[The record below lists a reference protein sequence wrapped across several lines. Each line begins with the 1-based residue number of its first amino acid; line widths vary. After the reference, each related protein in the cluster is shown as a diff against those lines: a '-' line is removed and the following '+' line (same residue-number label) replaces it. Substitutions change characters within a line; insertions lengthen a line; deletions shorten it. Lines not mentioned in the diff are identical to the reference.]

1 MRNLHVFR
9 PTAFDTL
16 EERVV
21 MASGASMF
29 SGVSLSDRLQV
40 HQAVDAAFRQFRS
53 DFSAGLDTIDF
64 QDSPTTVNPALAPAL
79 ASFQAA
85 ANDRVAQLAVQ
96 LSDILSPLRGSSRK
110 LVPRM
115 LDQIVGA
122 GPGSL
127 ASGVA
132 STVSRLIAAVNVTQT
147 PISTTDPQLATTQQT
162 AVRQAR
168 ADIQELSSDSGFNID
183 PGFYPLNSPR
193 PLLPPPPFGS
203 SGFTGLLGSQIE
215 AANLAIRNEVNLFG
229 VTPQGRTRGR
239 RARLDLPT
247 DQGMI
252 RPAYATFQS
261 GLNTA
266 IATYQNSLTTAIAAL
281 PVDTNPFQFDY
292 TRYTATQTALT
303 NARNALRAT
312 VIDLT
317 NTLGAELS
325 TRINGVLGTGAATNR
340 STAYIRSQITGF
352 DPGSLLDNLNDQ
364 INSLTII
371 STSTGFNFGFG
382 PSTESF
388 STSTFIFATN
398 NLIAQSQLATASI
411 LSIAT
416 R

>member
-1 MRNLHVFR
+1 MRDLHVFR

-16 EERVV
+16 EDRVV

-53 DFSAGLDTIDF
+53 DFSAGLDTINF
-64 QDSPTTVNPALAPAL
+64 QDSPTTVNPVVAPAL
-79 ASFQAA
+79 VSFQSA

-127 ASGVA
+127 ATGVA
-132 STVSRLIAAVNVTQT
+132 STVSRLIAAINVTQT
-147 PISTTDPQLATTQQT
+147 PISTTDSQLATTQQA

-168 ADIQELSSDSGFNID
+168 VDIQELSSVSGFNLD
-183 PGFYPLNSPR
+183 PGFSPS
-193 PLLPPPPFGS
+193 LTPPPPFGS
-203 SGFTGLLGSQIE
+203 SGLLGSQIE

-247 DQGMI
+247 AQGMI
-252 RPAYATFQS
+252 RPAYATFES

-281 PVDTNPFQFDY
+281 PVNMPPFDFSRQN
-292 TRYTATQTALT
+292 ATQTALT

-340 STAYIRSQITGF
+340 AKAYIRSQVTGF

-364 INSLTII
+364 IDTLTII
-371 STSTGFNFGFG
+371 STSTGFPFPFGFG

-388 STSTFIFATN
+388 STSAFVFATN
-398 NLIAQSQLATASI
+398 NLVAQSQLATASI

-416 R
+416 G